1 MLRSLGGATERS
13 LGARRLRISVSLPLP
28 PDLGPSF
35 LLQLDP
41 LLPADT
47 KDETMITLRCSAGI
61 IFYFSLEVLKSSS
74 RPSASK

>member
-13 LGARRLRISVSLPLP
+13 LGARWLLISVSLPLP

-41 LLPADT
+41 LLPADR
-47 KDETMITLRCSAGI
+47 KDGTLRCTTGRV
-61 IFYFSLEVLKSSS
+61 FK
-74 RPSASK
+74 